1 MVIPD
6 WLAALFEKLGL
17 KTSPIDKLRRQIAG
31 LEDERREIKEQIKHN
46 IRQLTGK
53 KCEYQ
58 ALYPK
63 FEAAQEPEKGLLAI
77 ELRSLKDEITSGAA
91 ELTSLI
97 QSKVKVLDTLIH
109 KNSLVLFGM
118 EHGVKVA
125 DIEAT
130 TVKVEV
136 MAGALQAEVDALEDL
151 NSTSVTSPSA
161 VDSAPVADIYT
172 DLTPKQPEPK
182 YEDLKPINTAAPVNT
197 NTEYKA

>member
-31 LEDERREIKEQIKHN
+31 LEDERREIKEQIKRN

-136 MAGALQAEVDALEDL
+136 MAESLQSEVNALEDL

-161 VDSAPVADIYT
+161 VDSAPVADNYA